1 MLRIELLSVCHTYA
15 ESYGNNFNY
24 SKTVCMT
31 FKVKSAKSTVTHYWH
46 MRGKDL
52 KSVNQCKNLGPV
64 LDTRDRQ
71 I

>member
-1 MLRIELLSVCHTYA
+1 
-15 ESYGNNFNY
+15 
-24 SKTVCMT
+24 
-31 FKVKSAKSTVTHYWH
+31 